1 MKVLVTTV
9 PFGQINRLPLDM
21 LENNKIDY
29 VINPL
34 NRKLTESELS
44 EMIADFDIVI
54 AGTEPITRKVLN
66 NAKKLKLISRVG
78 IGLDSVDLMA
88 AKKKKISVCY
98 TPDAP
103 APAVSELTLGLM
115 FNLLRMI
122 HISNTQIHN
131 GVWERKFGRRMADIT
146 IGIIGAGRI
155 GGQVLEKISKA
166 FSSTKLLVNDINP
179 NNDLSKHIK
188 LEWSSKQKIYKE
200 ADIISIHTPL
210 TAKTN
215 NMIQKQ
221 ELNSM
226 KSDALIIN
234 TARGGI
240 INEDDLYNVL
250 ESGHLG
256 GAAIDVFEKE
266 PYDGRLA
273 NIERCILTAHLG
285 SMSVDCRS
293 QMEIEATQKAIDFIS
308 GLIKNGDV
316 PESEFILQEGMT
328 I

>member
-78 IGLDSVDLMA
+78 IGLDSVDLMT

-122 HISNTQIHN
+122 HISNTQLHN

-166 FSSTKLLVNDINP
+166 FSSTRLLVNDINP
-179 NNDLSKHIK
+179 NNDLSKDIK

-210 TAKTN
+210 TAETN

-240 INEDDLYNVL
+240 INEDDLYDVL

-256 GAAIDVFEKE
+256 GAAIDVF
-266 PYDGRLA
+266 G
-273 NIERCILTAHLG
+273 T
-285 SMSVDCRS
+285 
-293 QMEIEATQKAIDFIS
+293 
-308 GLIKNGDV
+308 
-316 PESEFILQEGMT
+316 
-328 I
+328 

>member
-1 MKVLVTTV
+1 MKVLITTV

-44 EMIADFDIVI
+44 EMISDFDIVI

-88 AKKKKISVCY
+88 AKKKNISVCY

-122 HISNTQIHN
+122 HISNTQLHN

-210 TAKTN
+210 TAETN

-221 ELNSM
+221 QLNSM

-240 INEDDLYNVL
+240 INENDLYDVL

-256 GAAIDVFEKE
+256 GAAIDVFEIE
-266 PYDGRLA
+266 PYDGKLA

-308 GLIKNGDV
+308 GSIKNGDV